1 MWARQGFPWRARF
14 FGCACNR
21 LRDLFRA
28 GENAVGDGVRF
39 TVAGGFVVS
48 LIPVLLAVTA
58 VNCLGQAA
66 GPAGQQDQQRQQA
79 FALEQQ
85 GRMADAEAAWQGIVK
100 LHPSDAEAYAH
111 LGFLEARQEHYKE
124 AVPLYR
130 KALALDAAMP
140 GLKINL
146 GLAQFK
152 SGALKDA
159 IGTFTPL
166 LKSEAAGSPE
176 ALRLTTLIGIAH
188 YGLGEY
194 AAAVPDLKQAT
205 AADQKNLPFRL
216 MLAQSCL
223 ASEQYS
229 CVMDVYHEILTLNA
243 ESAEADMLAG
253 EALDET
259 KDHDGAILQFRAA
272 VKADP
277 KVPNVHF
284 GLGYLLWSQSKYEE
298 ALPEFKAELGNV
310 PQSAQA
316 MAYLADSEMQLNQPE
331 AARPLID
338 QAIRIDP
345 SLELPHLDQG
355 ILDANAGRRED
366 ALREFKTAVSLNPND
381 VNAHYRLA
389 RLYQAM
395 GRKDEAK
402 AEFDKTS
409 NLHKAEN
416 ATVFE
421 QLDKA
426 RAKGKPAEASDVAPV
441 DR

>member
-1 MWARQGFPWRARF
+1 MKVVVSR
-14 FGCACNR
+14 
-21 LRDLFRA
+21 RA
-28 GENAVGDGVRF
+28 GLKL
-39 TVAGGFVVS
+39 VVM
-48 LIPVLLAVTA
+48 LLPVL
-58 VNCLGQAA
+58 AA
-66 GPAGQQDQQRQQA
+66 GVCEGQIAVSADQQRQQA

-85 GRMADAEAAWQGIVK
+85 GRNAEAEAAWRALAKVE
-100 LHPSDAEAYAH
+100 PRSAEAYAH
-111 LGFLEARQEHYKE
+111 LGFLEAHQDHYKE

-130 KALALDAAMP
+130 KALALDATMP
-140 GLKINL
+140 GLKMNL

-159 IGTFTPL
+159 IVTFSEL
-166 LKSEAAGSPE
+166 LKSEPASSAE

-188 YGLGEY
+188 FGLGEY
-194 AAAVPDLKQAT
+194 AAAVPDLKEAT
-205 AADQKNLPFRL
+205 DADPKNLPFRL

-223 ASEQYS
+223 ASRQYS
-229 CVMDVYHEILTLNA
+229 CVMDVYHEILLLNA

-259 KDHDGAILQFRAA
+259 RDHDGAILQFRAA

-284 GLGYLLWSQSKYEE
+284 GLGYLLWSQGKYEE
-298 ALPEFKAELGNV
+298 AAPEFQAELVNV
-310 PQSAQA
+310 PESAQA
-316 MAYLADSEMQLNQPE
+316 MAYLADSDMKLNHPE
-331 AARPLID
+331 AAGPLIEH
-338 QAIRIDP
+338 AIRIDP
-345 SLELPHLDQG
+345 GLELPHLDRG
-355 ILDANAGRRED
+355 ILDADAGHRED
-366 ALREFKTAVSLNPND
+366 ALREFKVAEKLNPDD

-402 AEFDKTS
+402 VEFDKTS

-421 QLDKA
+421 QLERA
-426 RAKGKPAEASDVAPV
+426 RAKGKPAEASDAVPA
-441 DR
+441 DK